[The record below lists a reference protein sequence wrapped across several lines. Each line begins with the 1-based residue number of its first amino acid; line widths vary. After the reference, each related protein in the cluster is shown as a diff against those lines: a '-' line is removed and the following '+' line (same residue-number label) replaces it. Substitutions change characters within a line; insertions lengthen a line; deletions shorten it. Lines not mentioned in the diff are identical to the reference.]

1 MGSNDELAALRE
13 LPALERLRRAND
25 LMAET
30 QERLWELAEIRAKTM
45 RELHRTM
52 SRSEIAQA
60 LGVPPRSVHKI
71 LKSEQRS
78 IARET

>member
-1 MGSNDELAALRE
+1 MGSNDELAVLRD
-13 LPALERLRRAND
+13 LPPLERLRRTSD

-52 SRSEIAQA
+52 SRMEIAKA
-60 LGVPPRSVHKI
+60 LDVPPRSVHKI
-71 LKSEQRS
+71 LKSKQRPV
-78 IARET
+78 ARET

>member
-1 MGSNDELAALRE
+1 MGSNDELAVLRD
-13 LPALERLRRAND
+13 LPPLERLRRTSD
-25 LMAET
+25 LMTET
-30 QERLWELAEIRAKTM
+30 QVRLWELAEIRAKTM

-52 SRSEIAQA
+52 SRIEIAQA

-71 LKSEQRS
+71 LKSKQRP